1 MDSITRLLQRI
12 DKLLE
17 KIFNG
22 GTIVPAI
29 NAVEDDVEA
38 SNALLT
44 TIDTVLDNIKLDTDT
59 IIDNVTSKIERIKGS
74 ANYTRTLAYY
84 TTTDNVTSIVHTGT
98 TLLGAETIT
107 ETIAYIDAAGGDF
120 RINTITYS

>member
-44 TIDTVLDNIKLDTDT
+44 TIDTVLDNIKLDTT
-59 IIDNVTSKIERIKGS
+59 TLVNNVTSKIERIKGS

-98 TLLGAETIT
+98 TLVGAETVT
-107 ETIAYIDAAGGDF
+107 ETIAYTDAAGGDF
-120 RINTITYS
+120 RVTTITYS

>member
-98 TLLGAETIT
+98 TLIGAETIT